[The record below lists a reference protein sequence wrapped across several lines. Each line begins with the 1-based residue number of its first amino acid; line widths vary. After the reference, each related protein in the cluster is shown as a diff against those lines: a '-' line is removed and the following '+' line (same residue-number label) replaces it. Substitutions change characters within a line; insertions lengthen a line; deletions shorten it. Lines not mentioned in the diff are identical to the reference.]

1 MPLDT
6 PVKYADASSKPDQVK
21 AQVPALSRMHRWAA
35 LMVLLFAQFVLSIDL
50 TVLNVALPSMTAELQ
65 PTSDEQLWI
74 VDAYSLVLAGL
85 LVSASSL
92 SDRIGRKKML
102 LGGALVFCIGSALI
116 VGANT
121 PWQVVA
127 IRAFLGLGAAMIMP
141 TTISMIRNIFTDA
154 KERAFALAA
163 WSVLGGLGMALGPII
178 GGFLLEHL
186 SWHAAFL
193 VNIPLMALVL
203 LVGVFVLPE
212 IHVVGN
218 GPWDIPAAL
227 ISLVG
232 MASLM
237 WGIKRLAAEMSPSDI
252 AALIAIM
259 VGILC
264 IVLFVIRALRTNTP
278 LIDVTLFKNR
288 MFTGGVLVA
297 LGSMF
302 AMAALLFLLAQWLQL
317 VDGSTPLESGVKL
330 LPLAIA
336 SLIAGAS
343 APALAMR
350 FPAHKVLVI
359 GLLIAAF
366 AMLMLLPFRGNL
378 TYIPVAISSALVG
391 VGTGVL
397 AIGSAAIMNSTPP
410 TKASSAA
417 AIEEIAYDLGNVL
430 GVAIMGSVAS
440 VVYRLGL
447 NAQALVESGL
457 DQSLVDQAMQS
468 YAAAVTI
475 AQETGATELIVA
487 GSRSFSDSIVI
498 TSVVGGIVMLLVV
511 YLAYRLIPKD
521 LDITESE
528 H

>member
-1 MPLDT
+1 
-6 PVKYADASSKPDQVK
+6 
-21 AQVPALSRMHRWAA
+21 
-35 LMVLLFAQFVLSIDL
+35 
-50 TVLNVALPSMTAELQ
+50 
-65 PTSDEQLWI
+65 
-74 VDAYSLVLAGL
+74 
-85 LVSASSL
+85 
-92 SDRIGRKKML
+92 
-102 LGGALVFCIGSALI
+102 
-116 VGANT
+116 
-121 PWQVVA
+121 
-127 IRAFLGLGAAMIMP
+127 
-141 TTISMIRNIFTDA
+141 
-154 KERAFALAA
+154 
-163 WSVLGGLGMALGPII
+163 
-178 GGFLLEHL
+178 
-186 SWHAAFL
+186 
-193 VNIPLMALVL
+193 
-203 LVGVFVLPE
+203 
-212 IHVVGN
+212 
-218 GPWDIPAAL
+218 
-227 ISLVG
+227 
-232 MASLM
+232 
-237 WGIKRLAAEMSPSDI
+237 
-252 AALIAIM
+252 
-259 VGILC
+259 
-264 IVLFVIRALRTNTP
+264 
-278 LIDVTLFKNR
+278 
-288 MFTGGVLVA
+288 
-297 LGSMF
+297 
-302 AMAALLFLLAQWLQL
+302 MAALLFLLAQWLQL

-378 TYIPVAISSALVG
+378 TYVPVAISSALVG

-447 NAQALVESGL
+447 NAQTLVESGL

-498 TSVVGGIVMLLVV
+498 TSVVGGIVMLLVA

>member
-1 MPLDT
+1 MSLTAP
-6 PVKYADASSKPDQVK
+6 
-21 AQVPALSRMHRWAA
+21 AQTTDESMVVNHVEAKVSPMTRFHRWAA

-92 SDRIGRKKML
+92 SDRVGRKKML

-116 VGANT
+116 VWANAS
-121 PWQVVA
+121 WQVIA

-203 LVGVFVLPE
+203 VIGLFILPE
-212 IHVVGN
+212 IHVLGN

-237 WGIKRLAAEMSPSDI
+237 WGIKRLAAEMTLAD
-252 AALIAIM
+252 AFALGAIM
-259 VGILC
+259 LGIIC
-264 IVLFVIRALRTNTP
+264 IVIFVIRALRTNTP

-288 MFTGGVLVA
+288 MFTGGVFVA

-317 VDGSTPLESGVKL
+317 VDGATPLESGIKL

-343 APALAMR
+343 APGLAMR

-359 GLLIAAF
+359 GLLLASF
-366 AMLMLLPFRGNL
+366 AMLMLLPFMGNL
-378 TYIPVAISSALVG
+378 SYVPVAISSALVG
-391 VGTGVL
+391 AGTGVL

-447 NAQALVESGL
+447 NANALMNSGL
-457 DQSLVDQAMQS
+457 DSSLVDQAMQS

-475 AQETGATELIVA
+475 AQETGVMELIVE

-498 TSVVGGIVMLLVV
+498 TSVAGGLVMLLVA

>member
-1 MPLDT
+1 MSYDLSVNNT
-6 PVKYADASSKPDQVK
+6 DASKGLGKVEAK
-21 AQVPALSRMHRWAA
+21 VPPMSRMHRWAA

-50 TVLNVALPSMTAELQ
+50 TVLNVSLPSMTAELQ

-92 SDRIGRKKML
+92 SDRVGRKKML

-116 VGANT
+116 LWAST

-141 TTISMIRNIFTDA
+141 TTISMIRNIFVDA

-178 GGFLLEHL
+178 GGALLEHL

-203 LVGVFVLPE
+203 VVGLFILPE

-218 GPWDIPAAL
+218 GPWDIPAAI

-237 WGIKRLAAEMSPSDI
+237 WGIKRLAAEMSLTDPS
-252 AALIAIM
+252 ALVAIM

-264 IVLFVIRALRTNTP
+264 IVAFVVRALKTNAP

-288 MFTGGVLVA
+288 MFTGGVVVA

-317 VDGSTPLESGVKL
+317 VDGNTPLESGIKL
-330 LPLAIA
+330 LPLAVA

-343 APALAMR
+343 APSLAMR
-350 FPAHKVLVI
+350 FPAHRVLCI
-359 GLLIAAF
+359 GLLLSAC
-366 AMLMLLPFRGNL
+366 AMLMLLPFMGNL
-378 TYIPVAISSALVG
+378 SYLPIAISSALVG
-391 VGTGVL
+391 AGTGVL

-440 VVYRLGL
+440 IVYRLGL
-447 NAQALVESGL
+447 NGEALASAGL
-457 DQSLVDQAMQS
+457 SQFNIDAAMQS
-468 YAAAVTI
+468 YSAAVVI
-475 AQETGATELIVA
+475 AEQTGVAELIRE

-498 TSVVGGIVMLLVV
+498 TSVLGGIVMLGVAF
-511 YLAYRLIPKD
+511 LAYKLIPKN
-521 LDITESE
+521 LDITEE
-528 H
+528 G